1 MYKIL
6 TIAAREYRAMV
17 ATKTFL
23 VSLVM
28 MPVLMLGSL
37 AAIELLKNSGKVE
50 ERKIIV
56 HDASG
61 QFYDHLRAEAE
72 KSNAEVRAREA
83 ERAAGPKAPG
93 EANSAAPEQATD
105 DDDDDQLPQASRG
118 EILNLERLELASG
131 QAVADEV
138 RADVSQRIRDGE
150 LYAFVEIPAPAREG
164 EAGPP
169 EILFY
174 SQDSSLADARGWL
187 AGQIGTLVR
196 NRRLQQAQIDP
207 EKVDV
212 ASRPVPVKGMGL
224 LTRNSDGSITPAR
237 EKSPMI
243 DIFLPFGAMMFMFLV
258 IFMASQPML
267 ESVLEEKS
275 QRIAEVLLGSASTFQ
290 LMLGKLLGTVAGS
303 LTVFCIYIM
312 GALVV
317 AQRVPWL
324 ESLPRELLP
333 WFIAFQILGVL
344 FYAAIFMA
352 VGACVS
358 QLKEAQSMLMPVWMM
373 MMAPMFVWLL
383 ILRGPNGSLA
393 RWLSLFPPAT
403 PTTMVMRLA
412 TGVRIP
418 AWELVT
424 GLVGLIVA
432 TLLVVFFAGRVFR
445 AGILWQGKTP
455 RFSEIIRWA
464 ISG

>member
-37 AAIELLKNSGKVE
+37 AAIELLKNSGKIE
-50 ERKIIV
+50 ERKIVV

-61 QFYDHLRAEAE
+61 QFYDHLLAEAE
-72 KSNAEVRAREA
+72 KSNAAVRAREA
-83 ERAAGPKAPG
+83 ERTAGPKTPAQVTSTASAP
-93 EANSAAPEQATD
+93 AD
-105 DDDDDQLPQASRG
+105 DNEDDDQLPQASRG
-118 EILNLERLELASG
+118 EILNLELELSSG
-131 QAVADEV
+131 QDVTDDV
-138 RADVSQRIRDGE
+138 RADVSKRIADGE
-150 LYAFVEIPAPAREG
+150 LYAFVEIPAPAEAG

-187 AGQIGTLVR
+187 AGQIGALVR
-196 NRRLQQAQIDP
+196 NRRLHQADIDP
-207 EKVDV
+207 AKVDS
-212 ASRPVPVKGMGL
+212 ASQPVPVRGMGL

-258 IFMASQPML
+258 IFMSSQPML

-303 LTVFCIYIM
+303 LTVFCIYIA

-333 WFIAFQILGVL
+333 WFIGFQILGVL

-424 GLVGLIVA
+424 GLVGLIIA

>member
-1 MYKIL
+1 MYKIFM
-6 TIAAREYRAMV
+6 IAQREYRAMV
-17 ATKTFL
+17 ATKAFL

-50 ERKIIV
+50 ERNILV
-56 HDASG
+56 YDASG
-61 QFYDHLRAEAE
+61 KFFDHLKAEAE
-72 KSNAEVRAREA
+72 KSNAVIRAREA
-83 ERAAGPKAPG
+83 AAQDG
-93 EANSAAPEQATD
+93 SAGKDSATVGAKP
-105 DDDDDQLPQASRG
+105 DDDQLPTASRG
-118 EILNLERLELASG
+118 EILNLERFEPGAG
-131 QAVADEV
+131 KVVDDDVRVEV
-138 RADVSQRIRDGE
+138 SDRVRDGKV
-150 LYAFVEIPAPAREG
+150 YAFVEIPAPEKADE
-164 EAGPP
+164 EAPP
-169 EILFY
+169 TILFY
-174 SQDSSLADARGWL
+174 SQDSSLADARGWF
-187 AGQIGTLVR
+187 AGQISSLVK
-196 NRRLQQAQIDP
+196 NRRLARDQIDP
-207 EKVDV
+207 AKVEA
-212 ASRPVPVKGMGL
+212 ASKRIAVSGMGL
-224 LTRNSDGSITPAR
+224 LTRNADGSIAPAR
-237 EKSPMI
+237 QKNEMA

-290 LMLGKLLGTVAGS
+290 LMLGKLMGTVAGS
-303 LTVFCIYIM
+303 LTVFVIYLV

-324 ESLPRELLP
+324 DGLPRELLP
-333 WFIAFQILGVL
+333 WFIAFQVLGVL

-352 VGACVS
+352 VGACVT

-383 ILRGPNGSLA
+383 ILRSPNGALA
-393 RWLSLFPPAT
+393 QGLSLFPPAT

-412 TGVRIP
+412 TGARIP

-424 GLVGLIVA
+424 GLVGLVVA
-432 TLLVVFFAGRVFR
+432 TLLVVYFAGRIFR

-455 RFSEIIRWA
+455 RIGEIIRWA
-464 ISG
+464 LSG